1 MRITGIETIVFDR
14 ALTVHAGSI
23 GWLWVRLHTDEG
35 LIGLGETYP
44 APAAAEAVVHESFA
58 RPLLGQDARNRER
71 LWNDLFLAVSY
82 HGWAGAEMRALSA
95 VDLALWDLAGKAAGQ
110 PVYRLLGGRS
120 RERIRTYNTCY
131 DHVFDF
137 RTDADR
143 LARDLVAQGIMAMKI
158 WPFDE
163 IALANRGQ
171 FITPSQL
178 EAGLEPIRRIRDAV
192 GDDMQIAIE
201 CHGYWNV
208 PSAVGDRPGRRAVAA
223 DVARGDAAPGQ
234 PGRVRAGC
242 ARKPTCRWC

>member
-1 MRITGIETIVFDR
+1 MQDPFDRFHVGQPFQPIYPLYPLQPLQPLRHMRITGIETIVFDR

-71 LWNDLFLAVSY
+71 LWSDLFLAVSY

-143 LARDLVAQGIMAMKI
+143 LARDLAG
-158 WPFDE
+158 PGDHGDE
-163 IALANRGQ
+163 DLAV
-171 FITPSQL
+171 
-178 EAGLEPIRRIRDAV
+178 RR
-192 GDDMQIAIE
+192 
-201 CHGYWNV
+201 
-208 PSAVGDRPGRRAVAA
+208 DRARQSRPVHHPVAA
-223 DVARGDAAPGQ
+223 RSRP
-234 PGRVRAGC
+234 RAD
-242 ARKPTCRWC
+242 PQDS